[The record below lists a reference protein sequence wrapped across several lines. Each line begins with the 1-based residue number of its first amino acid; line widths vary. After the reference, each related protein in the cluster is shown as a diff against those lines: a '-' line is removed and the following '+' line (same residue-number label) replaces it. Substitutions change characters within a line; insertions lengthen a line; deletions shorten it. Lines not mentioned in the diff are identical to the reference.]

1 MEIFIDNFNYML
13 LNSFLALI
21 AVIFGWLM
29 LQKYPRFLQ
38 LLFGILWLIFLPNTI
53 YILTDISHLIEDWQR
68 LDDLFK
74 IIVTIQYLIFSIFGI
89 ITFIFSTYFFQQL
102 LEGKTPGWRIKHSRF
117 SALFAIFILN
127 FIVGFGVI
135 LGGIQ

>member
-1 MEIFIDNFNYML
+1 MEIFIANFNFIF

-29 LQKYPRFLQ
+29 LQKYPKLLQ
-38 LLFGILWLIFLPNTI
+38 LLFGFMWLIFLPNTI
-53 YILTDISHLIEDWQR
+53 YILTDISHLIEDWHR
-68 LDDLFK
+68 LDNFFK
-74 IIVTIQYLIFSIFGI
+74 IIVSTQYLIFSIFGI
-89 ITFIFSTYFFQQL
+89 ITFILSTYFFQQL